1 MKIEHL
7 KNTEI
12 DYSDIARYIPD
23 VMNAMFNEEA
33 AKTIT
38 ANELRSAFRIKM
50 MQSKA
55 WLTQTFTKQNIDK
68 NAHIIVVGGWLGFT
82 SWCLF
87 KMGYSN
93 ITEIDL
99 DDRLH
104 DFSSHMNRFNGSFRH
119 QIADVNDVDISKF
132 DVVINT
138 SCEHILDNEW
148 YDRIVAGT
156 TMILQSN
163 NIDVFDHINKCNSLD
178 EMIGKYPMT
187 LAYGGEL
194 NYGDGTSRFML
205 AGQK

>member
-1 MKIEHL
+1 
-7 KNTEI
+7 
-12 DYSDIARYIPD
+12 
-23 VMNAMFNEEA
+23 
-33 AKTIT
+33 
-38 ANELRSAFRIKM
+38 M

-55 WLTQTFTKQNIDK
+55 WLTQTFASQNLDK
-68 NAHIIVVGGWLGFT
+68 NVCVLVVGGWLGFT

-87 KMGYSN
+87 KMGYNN
-93 ITEIDL
+93 ITEIDI

-119 QIADVNDVDISKF
+119 QIADVNDIDISKYN
-132 DVVINT
+132 VVINT
-138 SCEHILDNEW
+138 SCEHILYNAW

-187 LAYGGEL
+187 LTYGGEL

-205 AGQK
+205 AGKK